1 MIGSVRRNLQPSLP
15 ELIVGRVQPLDV
27 SGLTLGAIATVFTI
41 GYVANMLGG
50 DEAVNRHL
58 PRRRMPL
65 RLCVNENSVIALAE
79 HGIECLRQI
88 IADEQTAWVP
98 SGASEVPSGDC
109 WRYPPPPPRPAEP
122 AKSRNPL
129 HLLERPGSP
138 LGRNPMESDEEQVA
152 NLTTRSGEALLKCH
166 RSDLIHRPGDGTLLR
181 AKGVSNRPNL
191 QSPLVSGCGRS
202 RRGSSS
208 CRPACGA
215 DNGKLAGERDLAL
228 AHAGASRQAHPPAL
242 QGRALHRPGQDD
254 VSRLVE
260 GPCARRRLRSLKCD
274 R

>member
-58 PRRRMPL
+58 PRRRMPSRL
-65 RLCVNENSVIALAE
+65 RVNENSVTALAE

-109 WRYPPPPPRPAEP
+109 WRYPPPPPRPA
-122 AKSRNPL
+122 NPL
-129 HLLERPGSP
+129 NRVIRSTSSSVR
-138 LGRNPMESDEEQVA
+138 GRRLA
-152 NLTTRSGEALLKCH
+152 ATRWS
-166 RSDLIHRPGDGTLLR
+166 RM
-181 AKGVSNRPNL
+181 
-191 QSPLVSGCGRS
+191 RS
-202 RRGSSS
+202 RS
-208 CRPACGA
+208 PI
-215 DNGKLAGERDLAL
+215 
-228 AHAGASRQAHPPAL
+228 
-242 QGRALHRPGQDD
+242 
-254 VSRLVE
+254 
-260 GPCARRRLRSLKCD
+260 
-274 R
+274 

>member
-109 WRYPPPPPRPAEP
+109 WRYPPPPPRPA
-122 AKSRNPL
+122 NPL
-129 HLLERPGSP
+129 NRVIRSTSSSVR
-138 LGRNPMESDEEQVA
+138 GRRLA
-152 NLTTRSGEALLKCH
+152 ATRWS
-166 RSDLIHRPGDGTLLR
+166 RM
-181 AKGVSNRPNL
+181 
-191 QSPLVSGCGRS
+191 RS
-202 RRGSSS
+202 RS
-208 CRPACGA
+208 PI
-215 DNGKLAGERDLAL
+215 
-228 AHAGASRQAHPPAL
+228 
-242 QGRALHRPGQDD
+242 
-254 VSRLVE
+254 
-260 GPCARRRLRSLKCD
+260 
-274 R
+274 